1 MIINLLLWILFGA
14 VIGWVA
20 GLIMKTKKG
29 LVARIVVG
37 ILGALLGGFIAS
49 VLPIDALGG
58 LGGTFQLSIGNIL
71 VCIGGAVLVIII
83 ARALKIL
90 K

>member
-14 VIGWVA
+14 VIGWIA

-29 LVARIVVG
+29 LVARIAVG
-37 ILGALLGGFIAS
+37 IIGALLGGFIAS
-49 VLPIDALGG
+49 LLGFGELGG
-58 LGGTFQLSIGNIL
+58 SFQLNIGNIL